1 MLILAETEL
10 HLPEGILL
18 NQSFGSIFHGALISE
33 LDREWAEKMHEQQV
47 RPYSQY
53 LLVKEGK
60 PYWRLAALT
69 EEAFCHILQ
78 PMMQKDS
85 LCLAQ
90 KGYEVG
96 LGKFSILEE
105 RFWTG
110 TDKVHH
116 IDMEFLTSASFKKN
130 GEYMIFPELPLVFN
144 NLIRKWNVY
153 SDSMVLGE
161 ERLGNKLAESMCI
174 TDYRLHTHP
183 FSVEGRRIRAF
194 RGNIRLGLFKDDITR
209 RMAIMRG

>member
-1 MLILAETEL
+1 MLTLAETEL

-18 NQSFGSIFHGALISE
+18 NQSFGSVFHGALISE
-33 LDREWAEKMHEQQV
+33 LDREWAEKMHEQRV

-78 PMMQKDS
+78 PMMRKGS
-85 LCLAQ
+85 LFLEQ

-96 LGKFSILEE
+96 LGDFHMVKQDSFQGLEE

-116 IDMEFLTSASFKKN
+116 IDMEFLTSA
-130 GEYMIFPELPLVFN
+130 
-144 NLIRKWNVY
+144 
-153 SDSMVLGE
+153 
-161 ERLGNKLAESMCI
+161 
-174 TDYRLHTHP
+174 
-183 FSVEGRRIRAF
+183 
-194 RGNIRLGLFKDDITR
+194 
-209 RMAIMRG
+209 